1 MGSTIAVALIT
12 SVSTLMGATI
22 SGLITFAV
30 TRTQSENQL
39 KLADR
44 EHKSRLAQ
52 DKRGIRRD
60 VYVQFLN
67 RASLIEGKL
76 GKWWS
81 TPYGAGTTSEDCLK
95 EFHSDVEDIAALLN
109 LVQLEGPEEV
119 SDAFNQFYLRFPLEI
134 MGIIYGL
141 GHCKEGQ
148 TPATS
153 VSEAHSEQIIARQRA
168 RSKAVR
174 LAHKTLDAAFG
185 D

>member
-1 MGSTIAVALIT
+1 
-12 SVSTLMGATI
+12 MGATI

-30 TRTQSENQL
+30 THTQSENQL

-44 EHKSRLAQ
+44 EYKSRLAQ

-60 VYVQFLN
+60 VYAQFLN
-67 RASLIEGKL
+67 RAGLIEGKL
-76 GKWWS
+76 GKWWG
-81 TPYGAGTTSEDCLK
+81 TPYGAGITAKDCLK
-95 EFHSDVEDIAALLN
+95 EFHSDVEDIATLLN

-119 SDAFNQFYLRFPLEI
+119 AEAFNQFYLRFPLEI

-141 GHCKEGQ
+141 GHCKEDQ

-153 VSEAHSEQIIARQRA
+153 VSEAYSEQIVARQKA

-174 LAHKTLDAAFG
+174 LARKALDATFV